1 MSQEIEE
8 IKKILIKYDSTIK
21 EVLERELVDSK
32 SVYNLEE
39 SLNEIVNNVL
49 TTDLDIMDIVLICNQ
64 LEKLEKKKYKMLSN
78 ESVKDDKMNEK
89 IRPEAEE

>member
-21 EVLERELVDSK
+21 EVLETELVDSK

-39 SLNEIVNNVL
+39 SLNEIVNNEL

-64 LEKLEKKKYKMLSN
+64 LEKLEKKKYEKLSN
-78 ESVKDDKMNEK
+78 ESGR
-89 IRPEAEE
+89 IW

>member
-21 EVLERELVDSK
+21 EVLETELVDSK

-39 SLNEIVNNVL
+39 SLNEIVNNEL

-64 LEKLEKKKYKMLSN
+64 LEKLEKKKYEKLSN
-78 ESVKDDKMNEK
+78 ESGR
-89 IRPEAEE
+89 I